1 MKPMK
6 VEAGV
11 NAPDLEA
18 LLKEAKVVADKFDTK
33 VGNLF
38 QNVTGVEAVKTGYY
52 DTNQRHIEA
61 EDVKRTEP
69 KKEEVNLDAMQHSSH
84 DDALSA
90 HENTAGDKSDKNPPG
105 AYTMTDYY

>member
-6 VEAGV
+6 VEAGQ

-38 QNVTGVEAVKTGYY
+38 QNV
-52 DTNQRHIEA
+52 
-61 EDVKRTEP
+61 
-69 KKEEVNLDAMQHSSH
+69 
-84 DDALSA
+84 
-90 HENTAGDKSDKNPPG
+90 KSKIVRI
-105 AYTMTDYY
+105 

>member
-6 VEAGV
+6 VEAGQ

-52 DTNQRHIEA
+52 DTNQRLAEV

-69 KKEEVNLDAMQHSSH
+69 KKEEVTLMNANPH
-84 DDALSA
+84 DNALPA
-90 HENTAGDKSDKNPPG
+90 HENNAGGDPDKSPPS
-105 AYTMTDYY
+105 AFSITDYY

>member
-6 VEAGV
+6 VEAGEI
-11 NAPDLEA
+11 APDLEA
-18 LLKEAKVVADKFDTK
+18 LLKEAKGVADKFDAK
-33 VGNLF
+33 SGNLF

-69 KKEEVNLDAMQHSSH
+69 KKEQVNLDAMQHSSH

-90 HENTAGDKSDKNPPG
+90 HENKAGDKSDKNPSG
-105 AYTMTDYY
+105 AYTLTDFY